1 MPTWMKRGLIGLFLL
16 LFAAA
21 GVVLALSVQ
30 RVEGSFSPVFSPDGK
45 QVYFIARE
53 TRGLVLGFGYEF
65 YSPPAHVFLRED
77 RFSLRRVPSA
87 GGAVGTVKSW
97 PGSPLEGEKIRAYR
111 GRIFSV
117 APTELHWAEGEKLE
131 YKVSLRIPA
140 QPSGGHFSVSRQWN
154 GESGELIEKD
164 QWEERQVMAHGSGE
178 AALSGSWELFAVKG
192 EEGYPCAVVAY
203 EQATA
208 EIRVL
213 VKTPV
218 CDELYPEGISEA
230 HVAPLS
236 RREDIE
242 RVRNVRDTHDRLMR
256 EALAEGLAEYEAWLR
271 VNRQMQDL
279 GLYPKPPQLTA
290 RLLGAGELE
299 ELRNQEALEPVFEI
313 AGMQFKV
320 GMLRDIM
327 RAIESPGEKT
337 EKSMGQ
343 YIVHDDYTTSQALN
357 AFLKSGGTRFYVA
370 YQGRVYEL
378 NLWRP

>member
-1 MPTWMKRGLIGLFLL
+1 MPTWIKHGLVGLFLL

-21 GVVLALSVQ
+21 GVLLALSVQ
-30 RVEGSFSPVFSPDGK
+30 RAEGYFSPVFSPDGK

-53 TRGLVLGFGYEF
+53 TRGVVLGFGHEF
-65 YSPPAHVFLRED
+65 FSPPAHVFLWED

-87 GGAVGTVKSW
+87 GGTVETVKTW
-97 PGSPLEGEKIRAYR
+97 PASPLEGEKIRTYR

-117 APTELHWAEGEKLE
+117 ASTELRWAEGENLE
-131 YKVSLRIPA
+131 YKVSLRIPT
-140 QPSGGHFSVSRQWN
+140 QPRAEYFSLSRQWN
-154 GESGELIEKD
+154 NESREWIEKD
-164 QWEERQVMAHGSGE
+164 QWEKRQVTAYGSRE

-192 EEGYPCAVVAY
+192 EEMYPCAVVAY
-203 EQATA
+203 EQATST
-208 EIRVL
+208 IRVL

-218 CDELYPEGISEA
+218 CDGLYPEGISEA
-230 HVAPLS
+230 DVAPLS
-236 RREDIE
+236 RRKDIE
-242 RVRNVRDTHDRLMR
+242 RVQNVRDTHDELMR
-256 EALAEGLAEYEAWLR
+256 KALAEGLAEHDAWLR

-290 RLLGAGELE
+290 RLLGTGELE
-299 ELRNQEALEPVFEI
+299 ELRNQEALEPVFPIVE
-313 AGMQFKV
+313 MQFQV

-327 RAIESPGEKT
+327 RAIESPGEET

-378 NLWRP
+378 NIWRP

>member
-30 RVEGSFSPVFSPDGK
+30 RVEGFFSPVFSPDGK

-53 TRGLVLGFGYEF
+53 TRGMVLGFGYEF
-65 YSPPAHVFLRED
+65 YSPPAHVFLWED
-77 RFSLRRVPSA
+77 RFSLRKVPSA
-87 GGAVGTVKSW
+87 GGAVETVKSW
-97 PGSPLEGEKIRAYR
+97 PGSPLEGEKIRTYR

-117 APTELHWAEGEKLE
+117 ASTELSWAEGEKLE
-131 YKVSLRIPA
+131 YKVSLRIPT
-140 QPSGGHFSVSRQWN
+140 QPSAGHFSVSRQWN
-154 GESGELIEKD
+154 NQSGELIEKD
-164 QWEERQVMAHGSGE
+164 EWEERQVMAHGSGE

-230 HVAPLS
+230 DVAPLS

-242 RVRNVRDTHDRLMR
+242 RVRNVRDTHDELMR
-256 EALAEGLAEYEAWLR
+256 KAMADGLTEYEAWLR

-290 RLLGAGELE
+290 RLLSTGELE
-299 ELRNQEALEPVFEI
+299 ELRNREALEPLFAIVE
-313 AGMQFKV
+313 MQFKV
-320 GMLRDIM
+320 GMLQDIM
-327 RAIESPGEKT
+327 RAIESPGEET
-337 EKSMGQ
+337 EKAGR
-343 YIVHDDYTTSQALN
+343 YIVHNDYTTSQELN

-370 YQGRVYEL
+370 YQGGVYEL
-378 NLWRP
+378 NISKP

>member
-1 MPTWMKRGLIGLFLL
+1 MKRGLMGLFLL
-16 LFAAA
+16 LFAAV

-30 RVEGSFSPVFSPDGK
+30 RVKGFFSPVFSPDGK

-87 GGAVGTVKSW
+87 GGAVETVKTW
-97 PGSPLEGEKIRAYR
+97 PASPLEGKRIRAYR

-117 APTELHWAEGEKLE
+117 ASTELRWAEGEKLE

-140 QPSGGHFSVSRQWN
+140 QPSAGHFSVSRQWN
-154 GESGELIEKD
+154 DESGELIEKD
-164 QWEERQVMAHGSGE
+164 QWEERQVMTHGSGE

-230 HVAPLS
+230 DVAPLS

-242 RVRNVRDTHDRLMR
+242 RVRNVRDTHDELMR
-256 EALAEGLAEYEAWLR
+256 EALAEGLAEHEAWLR
-271 VNRQMQDL
+271 VQRQMQDL

-320 GMLRDIM
+320 GMLQDIM
-327 RAIESPGEKT
+327 RAIESPGEET

-343 YIVHDDYTTSQALN
+343 YIVHNDYTTSQALN